1 MKEYRVMAYFTED
14 APLGYRPRSFR
25 RKIVNSY
32 EKAVTLRNEALM
44 YYSEYKYI
52 KEVII
57 ESREVTDWKE
67 E

>member
-1 MKEYRVMAYFTED
+1 MAYFTED
-14 APLGYRPRSFR
+14 APLGYQPRSFR

-32 EKAVTLRNEALM
+32 EKAVTLRNEALT
-44 YYSEYKYI
+44 YYGEYAYI
-52 KEVII
+52 KKVII